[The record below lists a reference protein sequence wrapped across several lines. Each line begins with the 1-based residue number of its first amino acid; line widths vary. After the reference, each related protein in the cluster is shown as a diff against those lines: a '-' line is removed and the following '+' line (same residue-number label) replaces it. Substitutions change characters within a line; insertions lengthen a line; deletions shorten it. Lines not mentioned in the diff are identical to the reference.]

1 MSREKS
7 MTEATKALAQCEC
20 GALALHIEGAPVA
33 QLVCHC
39 SDCRAFSGMP
49 YVEVAFFEPDA
60 CSADGQVSSTTM
72 KGGTGSDKTHY
83 SCAICKTPLYARVT
97 ALNGAWAV
105 MANRI
110 SSFKFEP
117 QAHIWTSEKA
127 DDVLIPEGITQTS
140 ERPPNEIVDTM
151 VSSFWGEK

>member
-1 MSREKS
+1 
-7 MTEATKALAQCEC
+7 MTEATKTSAHCEC
-20 GALALHIEGAPVA
+20 GALALRIEGTPVA

-49 YVEVAFFEPDA
+49 YVEAAFFEPDA
-60 CSADGQVSSTTM
+60 CSVDGQVNSTTVT
-72 KGGTGSDKTHY
+72 GGTGSDKTHC
-83 SCAICKTPLYARVT
+83 SCAICKTPLFVRVA

-105 MANRI
+105 MANRL

-117 QAHIWTSEKA
+117 QAHIWTSEKVG
-127 DDVLIPEGITQTS
+127 DVQIPTGITQTS
-140 ERPPNEIVDTM
+140 ERPPKEIVDTM

>member
-1 MSREKS
+1 
-7 MTEATKALAQCEC
+7 MTEATKTSAQCEC
-20 GALALHIEGAPVA
+20 GALALHIEGAPA
-33 QLVCHC
+33 GQLVCHC

-49 YVEVAFFEPDA
+49 YVELAFFKPDV

-72 KGGTGSDKTHY
+72 KGGTGSDKTYY
-83 SCAICKTPLYARVT
+83 SCAICKTPLYIRVS
-97 ALNGAWAV
+97 ALNGALAV

-127 DDVLIPEGITQTS
+127 DDVLIPEGITQTPG
-140 ERPPNEIVDTM
+140 RPPNEIVDTFM
-151 VSSFWGEK
+151 SVFWGEK